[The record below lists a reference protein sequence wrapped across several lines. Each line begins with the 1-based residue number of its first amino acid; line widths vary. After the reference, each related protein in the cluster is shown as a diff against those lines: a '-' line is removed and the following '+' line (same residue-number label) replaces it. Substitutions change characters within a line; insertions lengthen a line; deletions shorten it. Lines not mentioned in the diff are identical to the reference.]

1 MPKWAIC
8 LIGHALRRLASIEM
22 TLALL
27 SATGVGKAVN
37 QLRNDETHGPEAL
50 RIVQKWK
57 DMARSCGLKPK
68 RKRSRSPSSEHE
80 KSSPVKLKKK
90 NSHSEDSGTGSSN
103 EGTRKDAR
111 EGASCSG
118 VSFAEML
125 ARADTAKPF
134 KPKKFKVDNNHWKSS
149 KVDANYKPSKV
160 LNFEPTPKERQSGIT
175 VHKIYAGR
183 PKGDLLKE
191 VPTLQNL
198 CVKVLIANIDA
209 IYEVGD
215 TPYFLLKPVLEKC
228 SVDQLT
234 LIEKRNP
241 VSISSS
247 ALL

>member
-1 MPKWAIC
+1 
-8 LIGHALRRLASIEM
+8 M

-27 SATGVGKAVN
+27 STTGVGKAVN

-90 NSHSEDSGTGSSN
+90 NIHSEDSGTGSSN
-103 EGTRKDAR
+103 EGTRK
-111 EGASCSG
+111 
-118 VSFAEML
+118 VSIIEKKAEN
-125 ARADTAKPF
+125 ACF
-134 KPKKFKVDNNHWKSS
+134 IN
-149 KVDANYKPSKV
+149 
-160 LNFEPTPKERQSGIT
+160 IT
-175 VHKIYAGR
+175 FIRHY
-183 PKGDLLKE
+183 L
-191 VPTLQNL
+191 
-198 CVKVLIANIDA
+198 A

-241 VSISSS
+241 QLMEDSDELWEDIVNRSFPKCETTDDE
-247 ALL
+247 